1 MPGGAGLADCGAP
14 WEPCCPLPTSPR
26 SRLSAPRP
34 PELEAFPPGAGAT
47 EAPKPWCPAH
57 MPPPPPTALLSLG
70 TLPTSRR
77 PPPPKQWPSQTG
89 TKCVTQVSLNPLVSE
104 KPATCGCKRLRL
116 PGFRGV
122 RWVLMCELVCI
133 CLSVCIRCVCVSR
146 CVNVCVCT
154 GMYLLFFYLL
164 PCVCFSECVF
174 IDVCVS
180 VYFCCVLVC
189 LKRCACQCCV
199 CVCQSVHVNV
209 RVSMG
214 VRMCRDAL
222 AYYILGFTFLA

>member
-1 MPGGAGLADCGAP
+1 M
-14 WEPCCPLPTSPR
+14 
-26 SRLSAPRP
+26 
-34 PELEAFPPGAGAT
+34 
-47 EAPKPWCPAH
+47 
-57 MPPPPPTALLSLG
+57 
-70 TLPTSRR
+70 
-77 PPPPKQWPSQTG
+77 
-89 TKCVTQVSLNPLVSE
+89 
-104 KPATCGCKRLRL
+104 
-116 PGFRGV
+116 
-122 RWVLMCELVCI
+122 
-133 CLSVCIRCVCVSR
+133 CVCVQA
-146 CVNVCVCT
+146 CIYC
-154 GMYLLFFYLL
+154 FFYLL
-164 PCVCFSECVF
+164 PCVCFSECVC